1 MRFGVETTP
10 PLVFAI
16 MRFKSDKCYLLVSEG
31 IMSRIVKTKTQLEQ
45 AKNDGEKEIIVEGEL
60 ADKLKKSKKVAM
72 LGGAGL
78 AILFSVIGAATVT
91 APVTGGLSYLAAA
104 PVAALTGLEIAA
116 IVAATSVGLALI
128 VAIFKDY
135 EEIEYSEG
143 RLILRKRLHRGQRA
157 SGRVHAGD
165 AQGQTALCRSA

>member
-1 MRFGVETTP
+1 
-10 PLVFAI
+10 
-16 MRFKSDKCYLLVSEG
+16 
-31 IMSRIVKTKTQLEQ
+31 MSRIVKTKTQLEQ

-143 RLILRKRLHRGQRA
+143 RLILRKRQRG
-157 SGRVHAGD
+157 
-165 AQGQTALCRSA
+165 